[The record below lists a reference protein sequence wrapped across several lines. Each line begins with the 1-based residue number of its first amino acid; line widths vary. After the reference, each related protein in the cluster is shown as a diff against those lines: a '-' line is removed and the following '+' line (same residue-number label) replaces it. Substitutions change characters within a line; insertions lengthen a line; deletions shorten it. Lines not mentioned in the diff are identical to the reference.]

1 MDFLQITYR
10 KGIIMII
17 IEKSLSHFIEAVL
30 VLNVGLGCIGIRL
43 KLTKVFWMGV
53 LFSVFIQNLRSYYLQ
68 NNIPLG
74 THSIILLISAC
85 LLLTFIGKQTLL
97 NSIVAILISWS
108 ILIFGEGVFLIPFLH
123 FVRLDLFS
131 ILDRP
136 GATLFATILADIPL
150 IIIFIITYIF
160 KITLIPLDL
169 FSK

>member
-1 MDFLQITYR
+1 
-10 KGIIMII
+10 MII